1 MKKIEKAIAG
11 VLGGTVLAAFLF
23 ISDDALAYE
32 QFTGT
37 EGKQIKIK
45 IKLPTFP
52 HEARQRSKGFK
63 GVRYEIC
70 TRDGTAKG
78 AMWSGFL
85 GGSPT
90 WAPDTDYLSFCGIKV
105 EFTSHNNYSK
115 SLKLTWP
122 TADDD
127 VKEDNEYFWIDLTN
141 PQVIPAGRATSWH
154 DWNGSHHVPSKIEI
168 QAIIED
174 ND

>member
-37 EGKQIKIK
+37 EGKQIQIK

-52 HEARQRSKGFK
+52 HEARQRSRGYK

-78 AMWSGFL
+78 GTWSGYLFGG
-85 GGSPT
+85 GGSYTPG
-90 WAPDTDYLSFCGIKV
+90 TDYLNFCGYKV

-141 PQVIPAGRATSWH
+141 PQVMRAGKTTWE
-154 DWNGSHHVPSKIEI
+154 DWNGSHHVPSKIEV